1 MMIKKTK
8 MLYLGSTSQSR
19 QMLLNE
25 ARIPFTL
32 VEQSADETQ
41 CDWGLSLQQ
50 VVENIAL
57 YKMDHVRLPEAKEE
71 DICFVLTADTLTENK
86 FGEIEG
92 KPVDRADAIK
102 KLKSARN
109 GVRTGTAFC
118 LDRRIY
124 KDNAWLV
131 DVRIRQFVDA
141 TNCFNVPDNA
151 IDFYLDNVPVV
162 GACAIAIEGFGGQ
175 FLKEIDGSYTAVV
188 GLPMYELRE
197 ALIKLGF
204 FN

>member
-1 MMIKKTK
+1 MIKKEKT
-8 MLYLGSTSQSR
+8 LYLGSTSRSR

-25 ARIPFTL
+25 AEIPFTL
-32 VEQSADETQ
+32 VDQSADETQ
-41 CDWGLSLQQ
+41 CDWGLSLHQ

-57 YKMDHVRLPEAKEE
+57 HKMDHVLLPQAQEG

-92 KPVDRADAIK
+92 KPIDRVDAIK

-109 GVRTGTAFC
+109 GVRTGTSFC

-124 KDNAWLV
+124 KDNAWLI
-131 DVRIRQFVDA
+131 DVRIGRFVDA
-141 TNCFNVPDNA
+141 TYCFNVPDDW
-151 IDFYLDNVPVV
+151 IDFYLDNIPLV
-162 GACAIAIEGFGGQ
+162 GSCAIAIEGFGGQ
-175 FLKEIDGSYTAVV
+175 FLKDINGSYTAVV

-197 ALIKLGF
+197 ALIKLDF